1 MKRLLVLMAIVVAM
15 LIPSGCGT
23 ISSFQE
29 RDGLYPATTM
39 DVLAWSVILS
49 YSEYP
54 ENLVYVPAVSLFT
67 LIDLPISLTMDT
79 LMLPYDLYKN
89 KPRKGW
95 EL

>member
-1 MKRLLVLMAIVVAM
+1 MLMAIIVAM
-15 LIPSGCGT
+15 LLPSGCGT
-23 ISSFQE
+23 ISAFQE
-29 RDGLYPATTM
+29 RDDIYPATTM
-39 DVLAWSVILS
+39 DILFWTAIVC
-49 YSEYP
+49 YTEYP

-67 LIDLPISLTMDT
+67 LIDIPISLTTDT